1 MTVNVLVGAGFS
13 KAVDARYPTMTE
25 LSQLVL
31 KDPEIRS
38 HLRELDLPHN
48 ILGEGTSLNFENWV
62 QILEESAVYQPDDAA
77 IVRRHYVVQLIEN
90 FVLSHIRELSTGL
103 SFQGNIL
110 NQLGKLI
117 TANANILSTNY
128 DLIFESALDC
138 LKSQSTV
145 NASSPYSMLSGLFD
159 FAYQRRNSAYLDGG
173 TAGYD
178 KVSALFKLHGSCNW
192 YAFSEDR
199 DDKFWIDVSLIAG
212 SRDVAQ
218 NELSRE
224 SIRQMKPVSA
234 LPTSGKNLAIQS
246 LPLKRI
252 WREAFGRI
260 QNGSALA
267 IFGSAVNSSDST
279 LRSFLTEAL
288 PKDTPIFVWDL
299 DPEKV
304 KANLEE
310 ISPGSLITTFETE
323 GIGEFCEFVSSYG
336 SK

>member
-1 MTVNVLVGAGFS
+1 MTMNVLIGAGFS

-31 KDPEIRS
+31 KDPEIQS
-38 HLRELDLPHN
+38 YLRQLDLPHN
-48 ILGEGTSLNFENWV
+48 IFRKGSSPNFENWI
-62 QILEESAVYQPDDAA
+62 QILEESAVYEPDDAT

-90 FVLSHIRELSTGL
+90 FVLRHIRELSTGM
-103 SFQGNIL
+103 SFNGDIL

-138 LKSQSTV
+138 LKSQGTV

-159 FAYQRRNSAYLDGG
+159 FAYQRRNLAYLDGG
-173 TAGYD
+173 GPGYD
-178 KVSALFKLHGSCNW
+178 NVSTLFKLHGSCNW

-199 DDKFWIDVSLIAG
+199 DDKFWIDVSLITG
-212 SRDVAQ
+212 NLDEAQ
-218 NELSRE
+218 NRLSRE

-267 IFGSAVNSSDST
+267 IFGSAVNSTDST

-304 KANLEE
+304 KSNLEE
-310 ISPGSLITTFETE
+310 ISPGSLITTFKTDD
-323 GIGEFCEFVSSYG
+323 IGEFCEFVLSYA
-336 SK
+336 SQ